1 MPATRPWTDDDR
13 IGVPVA
19 GDRGASPPPPVA
31 PGGLG
36 RLASAELRP
45 GETDLGRPPQVPAEL
60 AELTPADLKHLRETE
75 DALAN
80 ADLAEAEKLLA
91 SDPAV
96 IRWLG
101 VFASPLAGAFLLGA
115 AGALGL
121 FVYSQVLS
129 ILGNLAA
136 QPDWVRYAGYVGL
149 AGLALAVLYS
159 AVKLAILYAK
169 LRRNQQLNLEGLR
182 ELSNRTRLRWLAAAK
197 GAEAKGKLETYLR
210 TFPLETGKARKHLG
224 AVGMSDETIASL
236 VKARDE
242 LLTPERFAGT
252 EQWVHEFRER
262 FQATLDAV
270 AAERVTYWARR
281 TGVVTA
287 LAPNALVDGASTVY
301 FGFAMLSDLCR
312 VYHLRAGRTGTA
324 VLLGRVFFN
333 AYLAGQLTE
342 WEKLTEQ
349 QYDHMLDQVVGVGV
363 GSSLAGRIMGKAGA
377 KATTGVLN
385 YFLLSRLGKFGSRLL
400 RPVT

>member
-1 MPATRPWTDDDR
+1 MPATQPWTDDER
-13 IGVPVA
+13 IGVPT
-19 GDRGASPPPPVA
+19 AS
-31 PGGLG
+31 GGRKPLVDSHKTSDG
-36 RLASAELRP
+36 QQGAELRP
-45 GETDLGRPPQVPAEL
+45 GETDLGRPPQVPATL

-75 DALAN
+75 EALAN

-91 SDPAV
+91 TDPAIV
-96 IRWLG
+96 RWLG

-115 AGALGL
+115 AGVLGL

-136 QPDWVRYAGYVGL
+136 QPDWIRYAGY
-149 AGLALAVLYS
+149 AGLAVLAFAVLYA
-159 AVKLAILYAK
+159 AVKFAILYAK
-169 LRRNQQLNLEGLR
+169 LRRNQQINLQGLR
-182 ELSNRTRLRWLAAAK
+182 ELSNRTRLRWLASAK
-197 GAEAKGKLETYLR
+197 AAEAKGKLETYLR
-210 TFPLETGKARKHLG
+210 TFPLENGKARKQLV
-224 AVGMSDETIASL
+224 AAGMTDETITAL

-242 LLTPERFAGT
+242 LLAPDRFAGT

-312 VYHLRAGRTGTA
+312 VYNLRAGRTGTV

-342 WEKLTEQ
+342 WEKLTE
-349 QYDHMLDQVVGVGV
+349 DQLNALMAPHGPLYELTAAKVLSKV
-363 GSSLAGRIMGKAGA
+363 GA

-385 YFLLSRLGKFGSRLL
+385 YFLLSRLGKFGCRLL
-400 RPVT
+400 RPVA